1 LRDVTSLAVD
11 QADEMKLRLSIAEL
25 AFFTDVD
32 NATVAELEQQSV
44 WHDLADGE
52 ILVPSDRASDRVY
65 FILRGE
71 LRAQLDTLLG
81 GVISLPL
88 GHEGGLAEGSALA
101 GPTSLPY
108 AVKAVRPS
116 MVVSIDAASLVSC
129 AAGSALLMQRLFA
142 ALAEARE
149 RYIRQIVELS
159 TLSVRARIHSEL
171 MRLCRGWQSADGS
184 ATILWPP
191 THADLAN
198 RVGTQREAVSRELST
213 LQAFGIVKR
222 RDGALFVPSV
232 ARLAALLDPDEI

>member
-1 LRDVTSLAVD
+1 MRMLGLAAN
-11 QADEMKLRLSIAEL
+11 QADEMKLRLSL
-25 AFFTDVD
+25 AALVLFTDVD
-32 NATVAELEQQSV
+32 NATIAALEQQSI

-52 ILVPSDRASDRVY
+52 ILIPSGRACDRVY
-65 FILRGE
+65 FVLRGE
-71 LRAQLDTLLG
+71 LRASLDTPLG
-81 GVISLPL
+81 RVISLPL

-116 MVVSIDAASLVSC
+116 MVVSIDAASLLSC
-129 AAGSALLMQRLFA
+129 AAGSPLLMQRLFA

-149 RYIRQIVELS
+149 CYIRQIVELS
-159 TLSVRARIHSEL
+159 TLSVRTRIHSEL
-171 MRLCRGWQSADGS
+171 MRLCRGRQSADGS
-184 ATILWPP
+184 ASILWPP

-198 RVGTQREAVSRELST
+198 RVSTQREAVSRELST
-213 LQAFGIVKR
+213 LQALGIVMR